1 MLNNFISKDKYMKL
15 LQLAIFTNNEFYYN
29 LSYDGKIEFV
39 NQVRKKLAGKVR
51 ALTPDKLNPR
61 S

>member
-15 LQLAIFTNNEFYYN
+15 LQLAIFTNNERSINIINKF
-29 LSYDGKIEFV
+29 LKL
-39 NQVRKKLAGKVR
+39 KKFNINEY
-51 ALTPDKLNPR
+51 LTQLFSDQI